1 MLCPICN
8 SEVPNNVK
16 TCFTCGRIME
26 MPDKVSSD
34 KISSD
39 KIRLNMTKSDKMTF
53 SLDDFLDDDPAMSV
67 GRPEPWQSKSGSQQS
82 TSKYSL
88 HEDTPSRSMKQEKPS
103 MQMSGSTAI
112 PQISIRMSGA
122 TPNPQQSN
130 PITSKST
137 DVPNPSMRFSPS
149 LQHMYNQGQP
159 AAPKKAPKQK
169 KSALPKVFF
178 IVALVILVIGIG
190 SRSKD
195 SSSRKKE
202 TTKATVNIEG
212 GFEEVNAE
220 VTTEVKIE
228 ESLTESNDVVTVDE
242 QVIYDDNDI
251 KITVKGLD
259 DSWFGTELKVIIEN
273 NSDQTV
279 MVQPRDTSVNGYMVQ
294 ALMSAEVAP
303 GKKINDGITFE
314 TTGLK
319 ECGIEQ
325 IATMEFS
332 IVVIDSA
339 TWDYIVETDMITIE
353 TSVANSYV
361 QEYDDSGN
369 VLVDYGDIR
378 IIEKGLSENGSVW
391 GPGVIL
397 YIENNSDD
405 NITVQVRDVSING
418 YMVES
423 IISEDVLV
431 GKKSIT
437 DLQFLSKDLED
448 NGITEISN
456 VEFYFHIF
464 SWETFDTIY
473 DSDVIKLSY

>member
-26 MPDKVSSD
+26 VPEKISSDKVSSD
-34 KISSD
+34 KVSAD
-39 KIRLNMTKSDKMTF
+39 KIKLNMTKSDKMTF
-53 SLDDFLDDDPAMSV
+53 SLDDFLDDDPAMSI
-67 GRPEPWQSKSGSQQS
+67 GRPEPWQSKSGNQQS

-88 HEDTPSRSMKQEKPS
+88 HDDTSSKSVKQEQPKMQMS
-103 MQMSGSTAI
+103 SSTQMSGSTAI
-112 PQISIRMSGA
+112 PHSSI
-122 TPNPQQSN
+122 Q
-130 PITSKST
+130 T

-149 LQHMYNQGQP
+149 LQHMNQVQP
-159 AAPKKAPKQK
+159 AAPKKVPKQK
-169 KSALPKVFF
+169 KSALPKVL
-178 IVALVILVIGIG
+178 ITVALILLVIGIG
-190 SRSKD
+190 SKTRD
-195 SSSRKKE
+195 SSSKKTE
-202 TTKATVNIEG
+202 TTKAAVSIEG
-212 GFEEVNAE
+212 GIEEMNAE
-220 VTTEVKIE
+220 VTTEEPKVE
-228 ESLTESNDVVTVDE
+228 ESLTESNDIVTVEE

-259 DSWFGTELKVIIEN
+259 DSWFGTELKVLIEN
-273 NSDQTV
+273 NSDKTV
-279 MVQPRDTSVNGYMVQ
+279 MVQPRDTSVNGYMVT

-325 IATMEFS
+325 IATMEFALA
-332 IVVIDSA
+332 VIDSE
-339 TWDYIVETDMITIE
+339 TWDYIVETDPIIVD

-369 VLVDYGDIR
+369 VLVDYGDFR
-378 IIEKGLSENGSVW
+378 IIEKGLSESSSVW

-397 YIENNSDD
+397 YIENNSDQ

-423 IISEDVLV
+423 IISEDVLI

-437 DLQFLSKDLED
+437 DLQFLSKDLEE
-448 NGITEISN
+448 NGITDIN
-456 VEFYFHIF
+456 DVEFYFHIF